1 MSERP
6 TLKHLTQEEGK
17 ALSLGKTGLLFKTG
31 TSVMSSY
38 SMGVLSFPAG
48 AAQPLHAHPWEET
61 MYVLEGELEM
71 VGADGERRPAG
82 PGCTMHVPAFAVHG
96 FVNVGAHTAKLLM
109 VGSAAQEAYFDDL
122 AAAMSKSASA
132 NTVESVKQ
140 RHGVESIG
148 PIAARSK

>member
-6 TLKHLTQEEGK
+6 TLKHLAQDEGK
-17 ALSLGKTGLLFKTG
+17 ALSLGKTGLLFKAG
-31 TSVMSSY
+31 TNVNSSY

-82 PGCTMHVPAFAVHG
+82 RGCTMHVPAFAVHG
-96 FVNVGAHTAKLLM
+96 FVNVGEGTAKLLM
-109 VGSAAQEAYFDDL
+109 VGGAAQESYFDDL
-122 AAAMSKSASA
+122 AAAISRADSAA
-132 NTVESVKQ
+132 SVGEVKA

-148 PIAARSK
+148 PITLRGK